1 MHTIDP
7 TIAAETTAA
16 LHALPTGRIGHH
28 AGTAHVFLDNPHGL
42 AQWLD
47 ATGGYT
53 TRRDAGPGVVMW
65 TLHTHTGPRGDG
77 TTTPILV
84 QCLALAET
92 WVPERLT
99 DALA

>member
-7 TIAAETTAA
+7 TTAAETTADI
-16 LHALPTGRIGHH
+16 HGLPTGRIGHH
-28 AGTAHVFLDNPHGL
+28 AGTAHVFLDSPYGL

-53 TRRDAGPGVVMW
+53 TRREAGAGVVMW
-65 TLHTHTGPRGDG
+65 TLHTHTPTRGDG
-77 TTTPILV
+77 TATPILV
-84 QCLALAET
+84 HSLALEGA

>member
-1 MHTIDP
+1 MHATDP
-7 TIAAETTAA
+7 ATAAETTANT
-16 LHALPTGRIGHH
+16 HGLPTGRIGHH
-28 AGTAHVFLDNPHGL
+28 AGTAHVILDNPYSL

-53 TRRDAGPGVVMW
+53 TRHQAGPGVVVW
-65 TLHTHTGPRGDG
+65 TLHTHTGPRSDG

-84 QCLALAET
+84 HSLAMEGV

-99 DALA
+99 AALA